1 MSDVL
6 AVRDSDLVMRELAQ
20 ATASVIEAQRVIIV
34 GAGSIPK
41 LLGELNSGLRG
52 LGYVCVPLEPAQ
64 GLYKTFADLLA
75 CPSLA
80 PLLQEPCLDPAGIV
94 HQSESPPKPE
104 NERAK
109 ANALSAIPFSS
120 YVPGLHDQEQAAPE
134 PSTVDVSTLDMSK
147 PINWKAGDVFISN
160 PRITLPHQRR
170 KWLLDFLDLS
180 DLDNLTGVDVQ
191 IRSPNTTTTELMT
204 LKQFMAQYVFLERPA
219 AEQSATE

>member
-20 ATASVIEAQRVIIV
+20 TKASVIEAQRVLIV

-41 LLGELNSGLRG
+41 LVGELNASLAD

-64 GLYKTFADLLA
+64 GLYKTFGDLLA

-80 PLLQEPCLDPAGIV
+80 PLLQPGAGAHQAVAPSETVLENVGVVVEYEQSQPAAN
-94 HQSESPPKPE
+94 SPES
-104 NERAK
+104 
-109 ANALSAIPFSS
+109 
-120 YVPGLHDQEQAAPE
+120 VV
-134 PSTVDVSTLDMSK
+134 VDVSTLDMSK
-147 PINWKAGDVFISN
+147 PINWKEGDVFISN
-160 PRITLPHQRR
+160 PRITLPHQCR